1 MWSEIQPDYVKID
14 RHFIDGIAEDK
25 LKHHFVKAM
34 QNLAE
39 SCSAKIVAEG
49 IENEADCLAVR
60 DLGSAFGQGFLIA
73 RPAAEPPTLP
83 NEKIISTIKQRGI
96 VVFPTGLS
104 PSGNVTVRSLIRPV
118 EPASP
123 QTFTDEVAC
132 KRLQH
137 TCHH

>member
-1 MWSEIQPDYVKID
+1 MWSEIQPDFVKID

-60 DLGSAFGQGFLIA
+60 DLGIALGQGYLIA
-73 RPAAEPPTLP
+73 MPESEPRTLP
-83 NEKIISTIKQRGI
+83 SEKAHPPDQESWR
-96 VVFPTGLS
+96 
-104 PSGNVTVRSLIRPV
+104 R
-118 EPASP
+118 
-123 QTFTDEVAC
+123 
-132 KRLQH
+132 RLPGRHFRQPEM
-137 TCHH
+137 